1 MSSQEPQGPLRQQLE
16 RLRSVRSL
24 RDLTDRQRTVL
35 SFAAGLVVVIAI
47 HTVIY
52 WIGMRVFETE
62 PQSLSRSLVTVVE
75 TFSTV
80 GYGGDSPWRSTFM
93 NLYVVWLQ
101 VVSLGITFVT
111 LRVRIV
117 PLFERAPVVLDSRL
131 TAKEDHT
138 VVCGYERGGALLLD
152 ELDRADVEYVFV
164 DPDKEEAID
173 LSNRD
178 YQVIDGDP
186 TTTEALSRASIADAA
201 YVVTDADD
209 RNVNVALTARQ
220 GNDDARI
227 VSITGERSE
236 RPALEAVG
244 VDRSIPAPAVVGR
257 SLADRLT
264 ATVDSDGPAATLND
278 GDLVV
283 RELVVRYDD
292 ALCERPIGE
301 TPVGTHPRDSPSSRR
316 GSTANSGFHQRRPTG
331 SRQARYSSSSG
342 PRRRSTTRV
351 NSGTSARRERMPISR
366 SSASARADGRRSNT
380 CRRTSRRRRSPRGT
394 LGRRRRRGR
403 GGRRHRLGH
412 ARRRGYQRRDGAR
425 RDRRRRRHRPDR
437 RRARSLSSGIEI
449 VVRVTDAESVRKAF
463 DAGADYVFSERRV
476 IARTVPADIDGRTT
490 PSTTGPLRF
499 VRAGGEAF
507 AGRTLADG
515 DGDRDRSADRDWLL
529 VGVERDGRFR
539 TDEGAEIEA
548 DDAVLVA
555 GTNEGLERFEGDDW
569 N

>member
-1 MSSQEPQGPLRQQLE
+1 MSSREPQGPLRQQLE

-24 RDLTDRQRTVL
+24 RDLTGRQRTVL

-101 VVSLGITFVT
+101 VVSLAITFVT
-111 LRVRIV
+111 LRVLIV

-201 YVVTDADD
+201 HVVTDAGD

-264 ATVDSDGPAATLND
+264 ATVDSDGPAATLDD

-283 RELVVRYDD
+283 RELVVRHDD

-301 TPVGTHPRDSPSSRR
+301 TPVGTHPRLAVVAAWLDGEFRFPPAPTDRLPPS
-316 GSTANSGFHQRRPTG
+316 AVLLVI
-331 SRQARYSSSSG
+331 G
-342 PRRRSTTRV
+342 P
-351 NSGTSARRERMPISR
+351 E
-366 SSASARADGRRSNT
+366 ASFDDVSELGDV
-380 CRRTSRRRRSPRGT
+380 RSPRAHADIAVVGV
-394 LGRRRRRGR
+394 GE
-403 GGRRHRLGH
+403 GGRAAVEHLPENVETTTIDREERSD
-412 ARRRGYQRRDGAR
+412 ADGGVDVVGDAT
-425 RDRRRRRHRPDR
+425 DSGMLADGGISDATALVATVGDDDTALTVAAL
-437 RRARSLSSGIEI
+437 ARSLSSGIEI

-463 DAGADYVFSERRV
+463 DAGADYVLSERRV
-476 IARTVPADIDGRTT
+476 IARTVPAEIDGRTT

-515 DGDRDRSADRDWLL
+515 DGDRSADRKRLL
-529 VGVERDGRFR
+529 VGVEHNGRFR
-539 TDEGAEIEA
+539 TDEGIEIGA

-555 GTNEGLERFEGDDW
+555 GTDEELERLEGDDW

>member
-35 SFAAGLVVVIAI
+35 SFAAGLIVVTAI

-164 DPDKEEAID
+164 DPNKEEAID

-264 ATVDSDGPAATLND
+264 ATVDSDGPAATLDD

-283 RELVVRYDD
+283 ENWSY
-292 ALCERPIGE
+292 ATM
-301 TPVGTHPRDSPSSRR
+301 TPCAKGRSGRLLSGLTRDSPSSRR
-316 GSTANSGFHQRRPTG
+316 GSTANSGFRQRRPTG
-331 SRQARYSSSSG
+331 SRRARYSSSSG

-463 DAGADYVFSERRV
+463 DAGADYVLSERRV
-476 IARTVPADIDGRTT
+476 IARTVPAEIDGKTT